1 MQYRKTILRNLNFQY
16 SNKVPM
22 EKARFM
28 APMKNSPGRKVIM
41 PPVEYTLKVCSP
53 NRKGMVL

>member
-1 MQYRKTILRNLNFQY
+1 
-16 SNKVPM
+16 M